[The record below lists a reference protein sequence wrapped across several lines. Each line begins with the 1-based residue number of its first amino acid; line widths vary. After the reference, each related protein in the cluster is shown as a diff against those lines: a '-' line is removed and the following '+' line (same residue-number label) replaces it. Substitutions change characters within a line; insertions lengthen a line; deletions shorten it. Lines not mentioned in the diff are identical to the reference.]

1 MRKPKTPVRRAVKA
15 VTRGDACSPPC
26 VVCLLVRGSNAKKET
41 VPKPVQND
49 LVKFN
54 DLMDENRRLRRDAR
68 LYRKLLRALSAWLKL
83 TGRDLEL
90 DLTAAKNID
99 AALAPRRRKK

>member
-54 DLMDENRRLRRDAR
+54 DLMDEIAHLRGEVRRLRRA
-68 LYRKLLRALSAWLKL
+68 LRTIAGYVPYPEDIA
-83 TGRDLEL
+83 E
-90 DLTAAKNID
+90 
-99 AALAPRRRKK
+99 AALAPRRRKKP